1 MSAAGKHTAADNSGA
16 DKPGANKSGANKP
29 GANKPSADL
38 EEGRMPFLSHLVEL
52 RDRVRNAAIA
62 FVIGVVGAYFYSVE
76 IYHWLRA
83 PLFSAWREN
92 PARGEPYM
100 VFSSVTEPFWV
111 YMSVSLWAGIF
122 VASPFIFYQLW
133 KFVAPALYK
142 RERRLGVAFGVV
154 SAVFFVGGAMFCYYF
169 VLPALFRF
177 MLGYIDS
184 NQRANLVMT
193 DYMDQTRNTMLAFGG
208 VFELPLVIYVMALVG
223 MVTHRSLWKFNRWFI
238 VVAFIVGA
246 ILTPGPD
253 VVSQLFMATP
263 MIVLYNLS
271 ILAAWRVTLRR
282 EAKAAALEKDGP
294 PEDTDDDD
302 D

>member
-1 MSAAGKHTAADNSGA
+1 
-16 DKPGANKSGANKP
+16 
-29 GANKPSADL
+29 
-38 EEGRMPFLSHLVEL
+38 MPFMSHLVEL

-76 IYHWLRA
+76 IYQWLRA
-83 PLFSAWREN
+83 PLFAAWREN

-133 KFVAPALYK
+133 KFIAPALYK

-154 SAVFFVGGAMFCYYF
+154 SAVFFVGGAVFCYYF
-169 VLPALFRF
+169 VLPSLFRF

-193 DYMDQTRNTMLAFGG
+193 EYMDQTRNTMLAFGG

-238 VVAFIVGA
+238 VVAFIIGA

-253 VVSQLFMATP
+253 VVSQLFMAMP

-282 EAKAAALEKDGP
+282 EAKAAALAKDGV
-294 PEDTDDDD
+294 PEDTDVDDD
-302 D
+302 DE